1 MSFCPFKS
9 EDLDAAKGVFAEAL
23 FRENKKSPFGADP
36 FKVALSIWPEET
48 GELPKALWVAH
59 SARWHE
65 DAEVLEMLSD
75 LEEEAQAAIEESK
88 LEKAAEIETPEFK
101 KLIKA
106 EMIAELRDMMKDR
119 LIEAKDRTGAMDR
132 LSKLMGLDEKPSND
146 DADASRILGVIHH
159 RLAPMNEDEYANMAR
174 QQQSELQETLRI
186 KAIELE
192 AEDARVIN

>member
-1 MSFCPFKS
+1 MSFCPFNS
-9 EDLDAAKGVFAEAL
+9 EDLAAAKGVFAEAL

-65 DAEVLEMLSD
+65 DAEVLEMLSE
-75 LEEEAQAAIEESK
+75 LEEETQAAIEESK

-101 KLIKA
+101 KLVKA
-106 EMIAELRDMMKDR
+106 EMIAELRDMMKNR

-132 LSKLMGLDEKPSND
+132 LSKLMGLDEKPNND

-159 RLAPMNEDEYANMAR
+159 RLAPMNEEEYANMAR

-186 KAIELE
+186 KAIELD

>member
-9 EDLDAAKGVFAEAL
+9 EDLAAAKGVFAEAL

-48 GELPKALWVAH
+48 GELAKALWVAH

-65 DAEVLEMLSD
+65 DAEVIEMLSD
-75 LEEEAQAAIEESK
+75 FEEESQSIVAEEK

-106 EMIAELRDMMKDR
+106 EMIAELRDMMKNR

-132 LSKLMGLDEKPSND
+132 LSKLMGLDEKPAKD
-146 DADASRILGVIHH
+146 DAEAGRVLGVITH
-159 RLAPMNEDEYANMAR
+159 RLAPMNETDYTDFVAKQQR
-174 QQQSELQETLRI
+174 QLQVDIAKHE
-186 KAIELE
+186 IEL
-192 AEDARVIN
+192 DAADAKLIN

>member
-9 EDLDAAKGVFAEAL
+9 EDLAAAKGVFAEAL

-75 LEEEAQAAIEESK
+75 LEEEAQSIIAEEK

-101 KLIKA
+101 KLVKA
-106 EMIAELRDMMKDR
+106 EMIAELRDMMKNR

-132 LSKLMGLDEKPSND
+132 LSKLMGLDEKPNND
-146 DADASRILGVIHH
+146 DADASRVLGVIHH
-159 RLAPMNEDEYANMAR
+159 RLAPMNEEEYANMAR

>member
-1 MSFCPFKS
+1 MSFCPFNS
-9 EDLDAAKGVFAEAL
+9 EDLAAAKGVFAEAL
-23 FRENKKSPFGADP
+23 FRENEKSPFGADP

-65 DAEVLEMLSD
+65 DAEVLEMLSE
-75 LEEEAQAAIEESK
+75 LEEETQAAIEESK

-146 DADASRILGVIHH
+146 DADASRVLGVIHH
-159 RLAPMNEDEYANMAR
+159 RLAPMNEEEYANMAR

>member
-1 MSFCPFKS
+1 MSFCPFNS
-9 EDLDAAKGVFAEAL
+9 EDLAAAKGVFAEAL
-23 FRENKKSPFGADP
+23 FRENEKSPFGADP
-36 FKVALSIWPEET
+36 FKVALSIWSEEN

-65 DAEVLEMLSD
+65 DAEVLEMLSE
-75 LEEEAQAAIEESK
+75 LEEETQAAIEESK

-101 KLIKA
+101 KLVKA
-106 EMIAELRDMMKDR
+106 EMIAELRDMMKNR

-132 LSKLMGLDEKPSND
+132 LSKLMGLDEKPNND
-146 DADASRILGVIHH
+146 DADAGRVLGVIHH
-159 RLAPMNEDEYANMAR
+159 RLAPMNEEEYANMAR

>member
-9 EDLDAAKGVFAEAL
+9 EDLAAAKGVFAEAH

-36 FKVALSIWPEET
+36 FKVALSIWSEEN

-65 DAEVLEMLSD
+65 DAEVIEMLSE
-75 LEEEAQAAIEESK
+75 LEEETQAAIEESK

-101 KLIKA
+101 KLVKA
-106 EMIAELRDMMKDR
+106 EMIAELRDMMKNR

-146 DADASRILGVIHH
+146 DADASRVLGVIHH
-159 RLAPMNEDEYANMAR
+159 RLAPMNEEEYANMAR

>member
-1 MSFCPFKS
+1 MSFCPFNS
-9 EDLDAAKGVFAEAL
+9 EDLAAAKGVFAEAL
-23 FRENKKSPFGADP
+23 FRENEKSPFGADP

-65 DAEVLEMLSD
+65 DAEVIEMLSE
-75 LEEEAQAAIEESK
+75 LEEETQAAIEEGK

-101 KLIKA
+101 KLVKA

-159 RLAPMNEDEYANMAR
+159 RLAPMNEEEYANMAR
-174 QQQSELQETLRI
+174 QQQGELQETLRI

>member
-9 EDLDAAKGVFAEAL
+9 EDRAAAKGVFAEAL

-65 DAEVLEMLSD
+65 DAEVLEMLSE
-75 LEEEAQAAIEESK
+75 LEEETQAAIEESK

-101 KLIKA
+101 KLVKA

-146 DADASRILGVIHH
+146 DADASRVLGVIHH
-159 RLAPMNEDEYANMAR
+159 RLAPMNEEEYANMAR

>member
-1 MSFCPFKS
+1 MSFCPFNS
-9 EDLDAAKGVFAEAL
+9 EDLAAAKGVFAEAL
-23 FRENKKSPFGADP
+23 FRENEKSPFGADP

-75 LEEEAQAAIEESK
+75 LEEEAQSIIAEEE

-101 KLIKA
+101 KLVKA

-132 LSKLMGLDEKPSND
+132 LSKLMGLDEKPNKD
-146 DADASRILGVIHH
+146 DADASRVLGVIHH
-159 RLAPMNEDEYANMAR
+159 RLAPMNEEEYANMAR

>member
-1 MSFCPFKS
+1 MSFCPFNS
-9 EDLDAAKGVFAEAL
+9 EDLAAAKGVFAEAL
-23 FRENKKSPFGADP
+23 FRENEKSPFGADP

-65 DAEVLEMLSD
+65 DAEVIEMLSD
-75 LEEEAQAAIEESK
+75 LEEEAQSVIAEEK

-101 KLIKA
+101 KLVKA
-106 EMIAELRDMMKDR
+106 EMIAELRDMMKNR
-119 LIEAKDRTGAMDR
+119 SIEAKDRTGAMDR
-132 LSKLMGLDEKPSND
+132 LSKLMGLDEKPSKD

>member
-9 EDLDAAKGVFAEAL
+9 EDLAAAKGVFAEAL

-75 LEEEAQAAIEESK
+75 LEEETQAAIEESK

-101 KLIKA
+101 KLVKA
-106 EMIAELRDMMKDR
+106 EMIAELRDMMKNR

-146 DADASRILGVIHH
+146 DADASRVLGVIHH
-159 RLAPMNEDEYANMAR
+159 RLAPMNEEEYANMAR

>member
-1 MSFCPFKS
+1 MSFCPFNS
-9 EDLDAAKGVFAEAL
+9 EDLAAAKGVFAEAL
-23 FRENKKSPFGADP
+23 FRENEKSPFGADP

-65 DAEVLEMLSD
+65 DAEVIEMLSD
-75 LEEEAQAAIEESK
+75 LEEESQSIIAEEK

-159 RLAPMNEDEYANMAR
+159 RLAPMNEEEYANMAR

>member
-9 EDLDAAKGVFAEAL
+9 EDLAAAKGVFAEAL

-65 DAEVLEMLSD
+65 DAEVIEMLSD
-75 LEEEAQAAIEESK
+75 LEEETQAAIEESK

-101 KLIKA
+101 KLVKA

-119 LIEAKDRTGAMDR
+119 LIEAKGRTGAMDR
-132 LSKLMGLDEKPSND
+132 LSKLMGLDEKPNND
-146 DADASRILGVIHH
+146 DADASRVLGVIHH
-159 RLAPMNEDEYANMAR
+159 RLAPMNEEEYANMAR

>member
-9 EDLDAAKGVFAEAL
+9 EDLAAAKGVFAEAL

-65 DAEVLEMLSD
+65 DAEVIEMLSD
-75 LEEEAQAAIEESK
+75 LEEETQAAIEESK

-101 KLIKA
+101 KLVKA

-132 LSKLMGLDEKPSND
+132 LSKLMGLDEKPNND
-146 DADASRILGVIHH
+146 DADASRVLGVIHH
-159 RLAPMNEDEYANMAR
+159 RLAPMNEEEYANMAR

>member
-1 MSFCPFKS
+1 MSFCPFNI
-9 EDLDAAKGVFAEAL
+9 EDLAAAKGVFAEAL

-65 DAEVLEMLSD
+65 DAEVLEMLSE
-75 LEEEAQAAIEESK
+75 LEEETQAAIEESK

-101 KLIKA
+101 KLVKA
-106 EMIAELRDMMKDR
+106 EMIAELRDMMKNR

-146 DADASRILGVIHH
+146 DADASRVLGVIHH
-159 RLAPMNEDEYANMAR
+159 RLAPMNEEEYANMAR

>member
-9 EDLDAAKGVFAEAL
+9 EDLAAAKGVFAEAL
-23 FRENKKSPFGADP
+23 FRENEKSPFGADP

-65 DAEVLEMLSD
+65 DAEVLEMLSE
-75 LEEEAQAAIEESK
+75 LEEETQAAIEESK

-101 KLIKA
+101 KLVKA

-146 DADASRILGVIHH
+146 DADASRVLGVIHH
-159 RLAPMNEDEYANMAR
+159 RLAPMNEEEYANMAQ

>member
-9 EDLDAAKGVFAEAL
+9 EDLAAAKGVFAEAL

-65 DAEVLEMLSD
+65 DAEVLEMLSE
-75 LEEEAQAAIEESK
+75 LEEETQAAIEESK

-101 KLIKA
+101 KLVKA

-132 LSKLMGLDEKPSND
+132 LSKLMGLDEKPNND
-146 DADASRILGVIHH
+146 DADASRVLGVIHH
-159 RLAPMNEDEYANMAR
+159 RLAPMNEEEYANMAR

>member
-1 MSFCPFKS
+1 MSFCPFNS
-9 EDLDAAKGVFAEAL
+9 EDLAAAKGVFAEAL

-65 DAEVLEMLSD
+65 DAEVIEMLSD
-75 LEEEAQAAIEESK
+75 LEEEAQSVIAEEK

-146 DADASRILGVIHH
+146 DADASRVLGVIHH
-159 RLAPMNEDEYANMAR
+159 RLAPMSEEEYANMAR

>member
-65 DAEVLEMLSD
+65 DAEVLEMLSE
-75 LEEEAQAAIEESK
+75 LEEETQAAIEESK

-101 KLIKA
+101 KLVKA
-106 EMIAELRDMMKDR
+106 EMIAELRDMMKNR
-119 LIEAKDRTGAMDR
+119 MIEAKDRTGAMDR
-132 LSKLMGLDEKPSND
+132 LSKLMGLDEKPNND
-146 DADASRILGVIHH
+146 DADASRVLGVIHH
-159 RLAPMNEDEYANMAR
+159 RLAPMNEEEYANMAR

>member
-9 EDLDAAKGVFAEAL
+9 EDLAAAKGVFAEAL

-36 FKVALSIWPEET
+36 FKVALSIWPEES

-65 DAEVLEMLSD
+65 DAEVIEMLSD
-75 LEEEAQAAIEESK
+75 LEEEAQSVIAEEK

-101 KLIKA
+101 KLVKA

-132 LSKLMGLDEKPSND
+132 LSKLMGLDEKPNND
-146 DADASRILGVIHH
+146 DADASRVLGVIHH
-159 RLAPMNEDEYANMAR
+159 RLAPMNEEEYANMAR

>member
-1 MSFCPFKS
+1 MSFCPFNS
-9 EDLDAAKGVFAEAL
+9 EDLAAAKGVFAEAL

-65 DAEVLEMLSD
+65 DAEVLEMLSE
-75 LEEEAQAAIEESK
+75 LEEETQAAIEESK
-88 LEKAAEIETPEFK
+88 LEKAAEIETPEFR
-101 KLIKA
+101 KLVKA
-106 EMIAELRDMMKDR
+106 EMIAELRDMMKNR

-159 RLAPMNEDEYANMAR
+159 RLAPMNEEEYANMAR

>member
-9 EDLDAAKGVFAEAL
+9 EDLAAAKGVFAEAL

-36 FKVALSIWPEET
+36 FKVALSIWSEEN

-65 DAEVLEMLSD
+65 DAEVIEMLSE
-75 LEEEAQAAIEESK
+75 LEEETQAAIEESK

-101 KLIKA
+101 KLVKA
-106 EMIAELRDMMKDR
+106 EMIAELRDMMKNR

-146 DADASRILGVIHH
+146 DADASRVLGVIHH
-159 RLAPMNEDEYANMAR
+159 RLAPMNEEEYANMAR

>member
-9 EDLDAAKGVFAEAL
+9 EDLAAAKGVFAEAL
-23 FRENKKSPFGADP
+23 FRENEKSPFGADP

-65 DAEVLEMLSD
+65 DAEVLEMLSE
-75 LEEEAQAAIEESK
+75 LEEETQAAIEESK

-101 KLIKA
+101 KLVKA
-106 EMIAELRDMMKDR
+106 EMIAELRDMMKNR

-132 LSKLMGLDEKPSND
+132 LSKLMGLDEKPNKD
-146 DADASRILGVIHH
+146 DADASRVLGVIHH
-159 RLAPMNEDEYANMAR
+159 RLAPMNEEEYANMAR